1 MPDYSDISWEEVG
14 FEAILAEGEGPGVVE
29 LKKIRDCDG
38 KWVIGE
44 NPEGQFEVC
53 V

>member
-1 MPDYSDISWEEVG
+1 MG
-14 FEAILAEGEGPGVVE
+14 FEAILAKGEGPGVVE
-29 LKKIRDCDG
+29 LKKIQDCDG
-38 KWVIGE
+38 KSVTGE